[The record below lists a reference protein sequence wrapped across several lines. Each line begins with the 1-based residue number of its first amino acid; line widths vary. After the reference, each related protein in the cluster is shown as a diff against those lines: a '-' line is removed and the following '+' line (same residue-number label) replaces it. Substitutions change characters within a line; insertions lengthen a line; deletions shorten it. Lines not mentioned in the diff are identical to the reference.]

1 MDVKTE
7 LRNFEKAIENELFF
21 MHDSTLLPIR
31 FRRKRDDVSLASLVK
46 KTKKK
51 ECEHTE
57 KGVVRDRVLE
67 SYANHPHQEEGEI
80 PYVPNDEKLYKNQL
94 LFAKLIGI
102 DLED

>member
-51 ECEHTE
+51 ECDP
-57 KGVVRDRVLE
+57 R
-67 SYANHPHQEEGEI
+67 
-80 PYVPNDEKLYKNQL
+80 
-94 LFAKLIGI
+94 
-102 DLED
+102 